1 MIRRL
6 YLRIYL
12 TTLGALAA
20 VVVLLVI
27 AWVIALRQPGG
38 MHMLRQLHSDALH
51 LHLDGLAIIA
61 AIALAVGLAMYPL
74 VRGLTRQIESLAVS
88 MDRFGAGELTTR
100 AEVAGSDEV
109 ARLASSFNAMAD
121 RVALLLSAH
130 GRMLANASHELRS
143 PLARIRLALELHES
157 SPRAELL
164 QGIRQD
170 CAEIDEQL
178 EEILLASKLETIG
191 LERREDVDI
200 AVVLAEESARLAIAF
215 DVVPVVVRG
224 DTRLLR
230 RLIRNLLENALKH
243 GETGVE
249 ARVFVDAGQCI
260 LQVADRGPG
269 IPAAER
275 ERVFEPFHRPANTRE
290 SGSGWGLGLALVR
303 QISEQHG
310 GTVRCLERKGGGCLF
325 ELKLPVTRGQMFQA
339 HNRSA
344 QPITGPEPV
353 G

>member
-12 TTLGALAA
+12 TTLGALAS
-20 VVVLLVI
+20 VVVLLVV
-27 AWVIALRQPGG
+27 AWIIALRQPGG
-38 MHMLRQLHSDALH
+38 MHMVRQLHSDALH
-51 LHLDGLAIIA
+51 MHLDGLAIIT

-74 VRGLTRQIESLAVS
+74 VRGLTRQIESLAAS
-88 MDRFGAGELTTR
+88 MDRFGAGELSTR
-100 AEVAGSDEV
+100 AAVVGSDEV
-109 ARLASSFNAMAD
+109 ARLASSFNAMAN
-121 RVALLLSAH
+121 RVTLLLSAH

-143 PLARIRLALELHES
+143 PLARIRLALELYEGA
-157 SPRAELL
+157 PRAELL
-164 QGIRQD
+164 QGIRRD
-170 CAEIDEQL
+170 CVEIDEQL

-191 LERREDVDI
+191 LERHEDVDV
-200 AVVLAEESARLAIAF
+200 AVVLAEECARLAIAF
-215 DVVPVVVRG
+215 EIRPVMVRG

-249 ARVFVDAGQCI
+249 ARVFVSAGQQCV
-260 LQVADRGPG
+260 LQVADKGPG

-310 GTVRCLERKGGGCLF
+310 GTVRCLEREGGGCLF
-325 ELKLPVTRGQMFQA
+325 ELRLPVAHGQGACFLPQP
-339 HNRSA
+339 RSD
-344 QPITGPEPV
+344 GRL
-353 G
+353 